1 MRLREWS
8 SENACIQH
16 TKFQNNGY
24 CMCTCS
30 VRNTLACQAAIT
42 FLALFA
48 VALLH
53 LRSEAI
59 FYDKTLEYFIKF
71 KLF

>member
-1 MRLREWS
+1 
-8 SENACIQH
+8 
-16 TKFQNNGY
+16 
-24 CMCTCS
+24 MCTCS

>member
-1 MRLREWS
+1 
-8 SENACIQH
+8 
-16 TKFQNNGY
+16 
-24 CMCTCS
+24 MCTCT
-30 VRNTLACQAAIT
+30 VRNTLACQAVIT

-53 LRSEAI
+53 FCSEAT
-59 FYDKTLEYFIKF
+59 FYDKTVYYFIKY

>member
-1 MRLREWS
+1 MHLGEWS
-8 SENACIQH
+8 SENVCIQH
-16 TKFQNNGY
+16 TKVRNNGY
-24 CMCTCS
+24 CTYTRT
-30 VRNTLACQAAIT
+30 VRNTLAGQAVIT

-53 LRSEAI
+53 LCSEAT
-59 FYDKTLEYFIKF
+59 FYDKTIQYLIKF